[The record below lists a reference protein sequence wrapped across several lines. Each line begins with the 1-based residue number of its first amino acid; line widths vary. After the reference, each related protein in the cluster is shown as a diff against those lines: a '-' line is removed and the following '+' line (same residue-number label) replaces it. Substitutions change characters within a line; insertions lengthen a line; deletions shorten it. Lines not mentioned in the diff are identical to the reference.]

1 MKIIFWNI
9 GYVPGLDGSMLGYL
23 KSGHRIFK
31 TPTSIQKKL
40 LDGIAEKIK
49 FEDPDIFLYAE
60 VSTGATRN
68 EYLHQHDY
76 LVEAMGNVKCHGV
89 EGKYLRTSIN
99 KLPLHGGNSN
109 GFLSK
114 QDCKGQ
120 TAHFTKGSKSL
131 IYVVEVQGVT
141 IIMVHLSLQARTRAH
156 QLEEAAELVST
167 VKGPVVMCGDMN
179 IFSGVKEL
187 DILIKKTGLE
197 LPKDLP
203 LTYPA
208 HKPKKSLDI
217 FLTRGIKE
225 KISVRTINTTISDHL
240 PIVLRF

>member
-31 TPTSIQKKL
+31 TSTSIQKKL
-40 LDGIAEKIK
+40 LDGIVEKVK

-76 LVEAMGNVKCHGV
+76 LVEAMGNVISHGV
-89 EGKYLRTSIN
+89 EGKYLRPSIS

-114 QDCKGQ
+114 HQCKGQ
-120 TAHFTKGSKSL
+120 TVHFTKGAKSL
-131 IYVVEVQGVT
+131 VYIVEVQGVT
-141 IIMVHLSLQARTRAH
+141 VIMVHLSLQAKTRMS
-156 QLEEAAELVST
+156 QLEEAAELVSAI
-167 VKGPVVMCGDMN
+167 KGPVVICGDMN
-179 IFSGVKEL
+179 IFSGLKEL
-187 DILIKKTGLE
+187 ATFIEKTGME

-208 HKPKKSLDI
+208 HKPKKSLDV
-217 FLTRGIKE
+217 FLTRGISSDIKV
-225 KISVRTINTTISDHL
+225 STIQTTISDHL
-240 PIVLRF
+240 PIMLEF